1 MAPME
6 QQENQPVQP
15 IHWDIPKSRLNP
27 TLIVAL
33 VVAVLGLFSGP
44 LLIVLGLGMAGFAWL
59 TTPRQFL
66 IYQNALVIVY
76 GRPRVKVIQFP
87 EIAQQ
92 EILSMPMG
100 NRLRVRLDSGRRIMV
115 NVRDVEEFHD
125 RLGEALEKFNETYP
139 RREVPKAEEGPETP
153 TPY

>member
-15 IHWDIPKSRLNP
+15 IHWDTPKSRLNP

-33 VVAVLGLFSGP
+33 VVAVLGLFSGS
-44 LLIVLGLGMAGFAWL
+44 LLIVLGLGMAIFAWL
-59 TTPRQFL
+59 TTPKQFL

-87 EIAQQ
+87 EIDQQ
-92 EILSMPMG
+92 EILRMSMG
-100 NRLRVRLDSGRRIMV
+100 NRLRVRLGSGRRIMV
-115 NVRDVEEFHD
+115 TVRNVEEFRD
-125 RLGEALEKFNETYP
+125 RLNEALEKFRETYP
-139 RREVPKAEEGPETP
+139 RQEAPEAEEGPENP